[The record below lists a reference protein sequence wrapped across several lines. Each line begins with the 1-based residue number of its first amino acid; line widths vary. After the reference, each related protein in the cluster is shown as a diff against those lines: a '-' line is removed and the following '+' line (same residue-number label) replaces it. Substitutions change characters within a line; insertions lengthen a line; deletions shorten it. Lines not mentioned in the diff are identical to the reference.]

1 MPGERRS
8 DIKCKREQKVSV
20 SSQVNAVMNVKFA
33 IILATLSH
41 ADMSSSLVRNIMLTR
56 LWWTHLSAAAAA
68 AVSRYVLSSP
78 LCLLMLIRLYTAG
91 SSKFVSIASLALSD
105 RISGAIRTT

>member
-8 DIKCKREQKVSV
+8 DIRCKREQKASV
-20 SSQVNAVMNVKFA
+20 SSQVDAVMKVRFA

-41 ADMSSSLVRNIMLTR
+41 ADMSSSLVRNIIRTR
-56 LWWTHLSAAAAA
+56 LWWTHLSAAAA
-68 AVSRYVLSSP
+68 SRYVLSSP
-78 LCLLMLIRLYTAG
+78 LCLLMLIHLYTAG
-91 SSKFVSIASLALSD
+91 TSKFVLIASLALSD